1 MDSIIEI
8 LFDALE
14 PDRQSPKER
23 AAIHA
28 AEENLRQVKEKL
40 TEEEFESLAA
50 TFLDIGSIN
59 CQDSF
64 ARGLRLGMRLCWRD
78 CAGNPPA
85 TRLRL
90 AALPPLTRGARGL
103 WGPHN
108 DSSKNL
114 KDTGAA
120 LGKIR
125 PLAPLVKGGRATP
138 AAWRGDSAQSTS
150 GKVCTKEEEPQPPYP
165 SRIPRS
171 SFKSEAMYSAPAFSC
186 SARLP

>member
-14 PDRQSPKER
+14 PERQSPKER

-40 TEEEFESLAA
+40 TEEESESLAA

-90 AALPPLTRGARGL
+90 AALPPLTRGARGRSV
-103 WGPHN
+103 PR
-108 DSSKNL
+108 
-114 KDTGAA
+114 AA
-120 LGKIR
+120 LHSWLF
-125 PLAPLVKGGRATP
+125 PVK
-138 AAWRGDSAQSTS
+138 
-150 GKVCTKEEEPQPPYP
+150 
-165 SRIPRS
+165 
-171 SFKSEAMYSAPAFSC
+171 
-186 SARLP
+186 

>member
-14 PDRQSPKER
+14 PERQSPKER

-40 TEEEFESLAA
+40 TEEESESLAA

-64 ARGLRLGMRLCWRD
+64 ARGLRLGMRIMLEGFR
-78 CAGNPPA
+78 AEH
-85 TRLRL
+85 LRQSL
-90 AALPPLTRGARGL
+90 HQRR
-103 WGPHN
+103 
-108 DSSKNL
+108 
-114 KDTGAA
+114 
-120 LGKIR
+120 
-125 PLAPLVKGGRATP
+125 RA
-138 AAWRGDSAQSTS
+138 SA
-150 GKVCTKEEEPQPPYP
+150 PYP

-171 SFKSEAMYSAPAFSC
+171 SFKSAAMYSAPAFSC